1 MPWEALKMRRT
12 SQQMSTQATFFRFSP
27 LAEPLPAT
35 NDKLQILQRFAF
47 FVLQGEY
54 KKIFKKGK
62 LCEGVAE
69 VSILFKTPLLL
80 YPPSQKQNRNN
91 AYKREMLN
99 GQE

>member
-1 MPWEALKMRRT
+1 MRRT
-12 SQQMSTQATFFRFSP
+12 SQQTFTQAPFFRFSP
-27 LAEPLPAT
+27 LAEPLQAT

-62 LCEGVAE
+62 LCEGGAE
-69 VSILFKTPLLL
+69 VSILFKTPLHL
-80 YPPSQKQNRNN
+80 YPPRRSKTETNN

-99 GQE
+99 SQE